1 MNSPGSYCNVFF
13 LSYVSHTMFMYVDMC
28 IKLEGR
34 RVDGTQP
41 CKYDADCQPGCPS
54 GQKGCCIRGRCWCY
68 SPPVSANNI
77 PAGTSQDAICF
88 AN

>member
-1 MNSPGSYCNVFF
+1 MAATKVPAFTVIFLLAFF
-13 LSYVSHTMFMYVDMC
+13 ILTSDMC

-77 PAGTSQDAICF
+77 PGGTSQDAICF